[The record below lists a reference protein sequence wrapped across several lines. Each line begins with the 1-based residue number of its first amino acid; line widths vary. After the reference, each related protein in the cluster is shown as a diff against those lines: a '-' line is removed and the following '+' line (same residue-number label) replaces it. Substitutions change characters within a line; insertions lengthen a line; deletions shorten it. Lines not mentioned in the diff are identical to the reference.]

1 MRFFHSCFSNNRGIK
16 MIAKDIKFI
25 ISGVGGQGTV
35 LASDILSDVGIYSG
49 YDVKK
54 SDILGLAVRGGA
66 VVSHVRWAEKVHT
79 PVLEEGA
86 ADFLV
91 GFEWLETLRRISF
104 INPNGTILVNDCRMD
119 PISVSSGE
127 AEYPVQEQILVQ
139 LKKAAKNIVVI
150 PGLETALS
158 LGEARVLNIVMMGA
172 LSGLLKGDGKIWE
185 DVVRD
190 RVPKKL
196 LNLNLDAYR
205 RGRALVG

>member
-1 MRFFHSCFSNNRGIK
+1 M
-16 MIAKDIKFI
+16 MAKDIKFL

-35 LASDILSDVGIYSG
+35 LASDILSDVGICSG

-79 PVLEEGA
+79 PVLEEGS

-104 INPNGTILVNDCRMD
+104 INPKGTILVNDCRMD

-127 AEYPVQEQILVQ
+127 AEYPAQEQILVQ
-139 LKKAAKNIVVI
+139 LKQVAKNVVVI
-150 PGLETALS
+150 PGLQTALN

-172 LSGLLKGDGKIWE
+172 LSGLLKSDGKIWE
-185 DVVRD
+185 DVVRN

-196 LNLNLDAYR
+196 INLNLEAYR
-205 RGRALVG
+205 RGRALV

>member
-1 MRFFHSCFSNNRGIK
+1 MENEIGFL
-16 MIAKDIKFI
+16 

-35 LASDILSDVGIYSG
+35 LASDILADVGIQSG

-66 VVSHVRWAEKVHT
+66 VVSHVHWAGKVHT
-79 PVLEEGA
+79 PVLEEGS

-91 GFEWLETLRRISF
+91 GFEWLETLRRISY
-104 INPNGTILVNDCRMD
+104 IHPGGTILVNDCRLD

-127 AEYPVQEQILVQ
+127 AEYPTRERILDQ
-139 LKKAAKNIVVI
+139 LRKASRRVEVI
-150 PGLETALS
+150 PGLQTALD

-172 LSGLLKGDGKIWE
+172 LAGLLPSDGKIWE
-185 DVVRD
+185 DVVRN

-196 LNLNLDAYR
+196 LSLNLEAYR
-205 RGRALVG
+205 RGRALV

>member
-1 MRFFHSCFSNNRGIK
+1 
-16 MIAKDIKFI
+16 MISKDIKFL

-79 PVLEEGA
+79 PVLEEGS

-104 INPNGTILVNDCRMD
+104 INPKGTILVNDCRMD

-127 AEYPVQEQILVQ
+127 AEYPAQEQILAQ
-139 LKKAAKNIVVI
+139 LKKAAKNVVVI
-150 PGLETALS
+150 PGLQTALN

-172 LSGLLKGDGKIWE
+172 LSGLLKSDGKIWE
-185 DVVRD
+185 AVVRN
-190 RVPKKL
+190 RVPQEL
-196 LNLNLDAYR
+196 LNLNLGAYR
-205 RGRALVG
+205 RGRALV